1 MKKARKVLLAV
12 LCAALL
18 VGASV
23 AGTLAYM
30 QSSATVTNTFT
41 TGNVDITMDETKVDL
56 YGVAVADAARV
67 TRNEYKLIPGHE
79 YTKDPTIHVTSTSE
93 DCWLVVK
100 IQNDLGADVRFTPGA
115 NWEGLDGDLTGTSY
129 WLYKES
135 VSGDTGANIQVFDKF
150 TYTSDTPTV
159 ADVED
164 KTITVT
170 AYAIQADGIEKDS
183 VWTTVQDAFGITP

>member
-56 YGVAVADAARV
+56 YGAKVAEADPV

-79 YTKDPTIHVTSTSE
+79 YIKDPTIHVTSTSE

-100 IQNDLGADVRFTPGA
+100 IQNDLGEDVAFTPGA
-115 NWEGLDGDLTGTSY
+115 NWEKQQGELAGTSY
-129 WLYKES
+129 WLYKAS
-135 VSGDTGANIQVFDKF
+135 VSGGANIQVFDKF
-150 TYTSDTPTV
+150 TYTSGTPTV
-159 ADVED
+159 ADVTD
-164 KTITVT
+164 KAITVT
-170 AYAIQADGIEKDS
+170 AYAIQADGIAKDS

>member
-1 MKKARKVLLAV
+1 MKKTRKVLLAV

-56 YGVAVADAARV
+56 YGEAVAEAAPV
-67 TRNEYKLIPGHE
+67 TENSYKLIPGHE
-79 YTKDPTIHVTSTSE
+79 YIKDPTIHVTNTSE

-100 IQNDLGADVRFTPGA
+100 IQNDLGEDVTFTPNTA
-115 NWEGLDGDLTGTSY
+115 NWEKLQGELTGTSY

-135 VSGDTGANIQVFDKF
+135 VSGGANIQVFDKF
-150 TYTSDTPTV
+150 TYTSNTPTV
-159 ADVED
+159 DDVTG

-170 AYAIQADGIEKDS
+170 AYAIQADGIAKTS
-183 VWTTVQDAFGITP
+183 VWTTVQDAFSITP

>member
-1 MKKARKVLLAV
+1 MKKTRKVLLAV

-56 YGVAVADAARV
+56 YGEAVAEAAPV
-67 TRNEYKLIPGHE
+67 TENSYKLIPGHE
-79 YTKDPTIHVTSTSE
+79 YIKDPTIHVTNTSE

-100 IQNDLGADVRFTPGA
+100 IQNDLGEDVTFTPNTA
-115 NWEGLDGDLTGTSY
+115 NWEKLQGELTGTSY

-135 VSGDTGANIQVFDKF
+135 VSGGANIQVFDKF
-150 TYTSDTPTV
+150 TYTSNTPTV
-159 ADVED
+159 DDVTG

-170 AYAIQADGIEKDS
+170 AYAIQADGIAKTS
-183 VWTTVQDAFGITP
+183 VWTAVQDAFSITP

>member
-1 MKKARKVLLAV
+1 MKTARKVLLTV

-30 QSSATVTNTFT
+30 KSSATVTNTFT

-56 YGVAVADAARV
+56 YGNAVANADPV
-67 TRNEYKLIPGHE
+67 TANEYKLIPGHE

-100 IQNDLGADVRFTPGA
+100 IQNDLGADVTFSPDTD
-115 NWEGLDGDLTGTSY
+115 NWTKLQGELTGTSY
-129 WLYKES
+129 WVYKTS
-135 VSGDTGANIQVFDKF
+135 VAGGANIKVFDKF
-150 TYTSDTPTV
+150 TYTSGTPAV
-159 ADVED
+159 ADVTN
-164 KTITVT
+164 KAITVT
-170 AYAIQADGIEKDS
+170 AYAIQADGIEQDN
-183 VWTTVQDAFGITP
+183 VWTTVKDAFGITA

>member
-56 YGVAVADAARV
+56 YGEAVAEAAPV
-67 TRNEYKLIPGHE
+67 TENSYKLIPGHE
-79 YTKDPTIHVTSTSE
+79 YIKDPTIHVTNTSE

-100 IQNDLGADVRFTPGA
+100 IQNDLGEDVTFTPNTA
-115 NWEGLDGDLTGTSY
+115 NWEKLQGELTGTSY

-135 VSGDTGANIQVFDKF
+135 VSGGANIQVFDKF
-150 TYTSDTPTV
+150 TYTSNTPTV
-159 ADVED
+159 DDVTG

-170 AYAIQADGIEKDS
+170 AYAIQADGIAKTS
-183 VWTTVQDAFGITP
+183 VWTTVQDAFSITP